1 MRIPDRI
8 LFTAALLLIF
18 CLTLTLLS
26 ACAAAMTQA
35 PAVDEG
41 MAGEEKSA
49 QVEFTPVVQEPAA
62 EAEKPSGAMPTS
74 TPPLVEPD
82 RTPLVEA
89 RLVELEWPSR
99 LRLGDSDVV
108 RLTLIPSIDGYTVQT
123 DFPEHSTELQ
133 AVQVNRPDGYD
144 LYAAAR
150 LDGVGFLV
158 APSGEQAQFLPPGET
173 LTWQWSLQ
181 PRSAGQHRLAVTI
194 LLRWIPQPGYSNR
207 LRENVVYSRG
217 LDIQVGSFFGFTR
230 AQAMAGGL
238 LGLLLGGGLC
248 LAGLVL
254 PAAPP
259 RQDSPSVVPNLQ
271 LAIEPHPGLDLSP
284 PEESLLQAI
293 FRRYTRLVLERE
305 FLSGYS
311 GARTFLARPIHADGR
326 ADAATIIKIGQPPAV
341 QSEFENYERYVKDTL
356 PPITARIQHPPVTV
370 KGASLGAIQYTF
382 IGAPGHTPLSLRQAL
397 LENPDPAYLDKLFDT
412 FGPNWWMQRRPYT
425 FRLAQEY
432 DRLLPTHLILEPA
445 AGHGQPVDARTIP
458 GTLDLHLGELV
469 TLRDFS
475 FIETRPDGRSL
486 SLHGQ
491 PQPGQPEL
499 RLRWLSLTNPRGATG
514 RVVAT
519 RESQLRDFSLGFDR
533 FGLPDPIPHLPDL
546 LARMV
551 SGSLSTIHG
560 DLNLENILV
569 GPGDFVWLI
578 DFAQTRD
585 GHTLFDFAHLGAEI
599 IAHVIAPQMP
609 NPSNYFDLLRADPF
623 AAAEQPV
630 SPLAEPAG
638 SLAGLLGALSRI
650 AEKCLFNPTQPQ
662 EFHQALCL
670 SCLGALKYQNLDI
683 DQKHLLYLTA
693 AYLCARQALQA

>member
-1 MRIPDRI
+1 MRIPGRI
-8 LFTAALLLIF
+8 LFTAALVLIF
-18 CLTLTLLS
+18 CLALILLS
-26 ACAAAMTQA
+26 ACAAGMTQA
-35 PAVDEG
+35 PAADEG

-49 QVEFTPVVQEPAA
+49 QVEPTLVAQEPAA
-62 EAEKPSGAMPTS
+62 EAEKPSEAKPTS
-74 TPPLVEPD
+74 GHPPVEP
-82 RTPLVEA
+82 TPTVLVEA
-89 RLVELEWPSR
+89 RLVELEWPAH

-123 DFPEHSTELQ
+123 DFPEHSSELQ
-133 AVQVNRPDGYD
+133 PVQVTRPGGYD
-144 LYAAAR
+144 LIATAR
-150 LDGVGFLV
+150 LDGVGFLF
-158 APSGEQAQFLPPGET
+158 APAGEQAQYLPPGER

-181 PRSAGQHRLAVTI
+181 PRAAGQHRLAVVL
-194 LLRWIPQPGYSNR
+194 LLRWVPQPGTSGTA
-207 LRENVVYSRG
+207 RENVVYSRG
-217 LDIQVGSFFGFTR
+217 LDIQVRSFFGLTR
-230 AQAMAGGL
+230 SQAMAGGL

-248 LAGLVL
+248 LVGLVL

-259 RQDSPSVVPNLQ
+259 RRDSPSVTPNLQ
-271 LAIEPHPGLDLSP
+271 LAIEPHPGLELSP
-284 PEESLLQAI
+284 PEESLLQAL
-293 FRRYTRLVLERE
+293 FRRYARLVLERE

-326 ADAATIIKIGQPPAV
+326 ADAATIVKMGQPPAV
-341 QSEFENYERYVKDTL
+341 QAEFENYERYVKDTL

-397 LENPDPAYLDKLFDT
+397 LENPDPVYLDKLFDT

-445 AGHGQPVDARTIP
+445 AGRGQPVDAHTVP
-458 GTLDLHLGELV
+458 GMLDVQVGELV
-469 TLRDFS
+469 TLRDFP

-499 RLRWLSLTNPRGATG
+499 RLRWLSLSNPRGATG

-519 RESQLRDFSLGFDR
+519 RRSQLRDFSLGFDR
-533 FGLPDPIPHLPDL
+533 FGLPDPIPHLPGL
-546 LARMV
+546 LAEMIN
-551 SGSLSTIHG
+551 GSLSTIHG

-569 GPGDFVWLI
+569 GPGGFVWLI

-609 NPSNYFDLLRADPF
+609 NPNDYFDLLRSDPF
-623 AAAEQPV
+623 STTV
-630 SPLAEPAG
+630 SITGSLVDPAG
-638 SLAGLLGALSRI
+638 PLAGLLRALSRI
-650 AEKCLFNPTQPQ
+650 AEKCLFNPAQPQ
-662 EFHQALCL
+662 EFQRALCL
-670 SCLGALKYQNLDI
+670 SCLGALKYQNLDF

-693 AYLCARQALQA
+693 AYLCARQELQG